1 MQKAELQRSI
11 YVVGALLVV
20 AAVLLA
26 PSEAWATQAGAGLDW
41 EGPLQ
46 RLTTS
51 IQGPVAFAISLLG
64 VVVCG
69 AMLVFGGEINEFV
82 RRAIM
87 LVLVV
92 SVIAFAANLLTNL
105 FNYGALVP
113 AGLR

>member
-1 MQKAELQRSI
+1 MRKKLF
-11 YVVGALLVV
+11 GAAAL
-20 AAVLLA
+20 AAVVVLFTPGL
-26 PSEAWATQAGAGLDW
+26 AWAAQAGAGLAW
-41 EGPLQ
+41 EEPLQ
-46 RLTTS
+46 TLTRS

-92 SVIAFAANLLTNL
+92 AMIAFAANILTGL

-113 AGLR
+113 MAGGLL

>member
-1 MQKAELQRSI
+1 MRKLFF
-11 YVVGALLVV
+11 GAAAL
-20 AAVLLA
+20 AAVVVLFT
-26 PSEAWATQAGAGLDW
+26 PGFAWAAQAGAGLAW

-46 RLTTS
+46 TLTRS

-92 SVIAFAANLLTNL
+92 AMIAFAANILTGL

-113 AGLR
+113 LAGGLP

>member
-1 MQKAELQRSI
+1 MRRTIIGEA
-11 YVVGALLVV
+11 ALAAVVV
-20 AAVLLA
+20 ALTPGVALA
-26 PSEAWATQAGAGLDW
+26 APAGAGLAW

-46 RLTTS
+46 TLTRS

-92 SVIAFAANLLTNL
+92 AMIAFAANILTGL
-105 FNYGALVP
+105 FSYGALVVV
-113 AGLR
+113 AGGLP

>member
-1 MQKAELQRSI
+1 MQKMFF
-11 YVVGALLVV
+11 GAAAL
-20 AAVLLA
+20 AAVVVLFTPGL
-26 PSEAWATQAGAGLDW
+26 AWAAQAGAGLAW

-46 RLTTS
+46 TLTRS

-92 SVIAFAANLLTNL
+92 AMIAFAANILTGL

-113 AGLR
+113 VAGGLP

>member
-1 MQKAELQRSI
+1 MRKTLFGAAALAVA
-11 YVVGALLVV
+11 VVIFRPGF
-20 AAVLLA
+20 
-26 PSEAWATQAGAGLDW
+26 AWAAQAGAGLAW

-46 RLTTS
+46 TLTRS

-92 SVIAFAANLLTNL
+92 AMIAFAANILTGL
-105 FNYGALVP
+105 FNYGALIP
-113 AGLR
+113 PSGRLS

>member
-1 MQKAELQRSI
+1 MRKMFF
-11 YVVGALLVV
+11 GAAAL
-20 AAVLLA
+20 AAVVVLFT
-26 PSEAWATQAGAGLDW
+26 PGFAWAAQAGAGLAW

-46 RLTTS
+46 TLTRS

-92 SVIAFAANLLTNL
+92 AMIAFAANILTGL

-113 AGLR
+113 LAGGLS

>member
-1 MQKAELQRSI
+1 MRKMVFGTA
-11 YVVGALLVV
+11 ALAALVV
-20 AAVLLA
+20 VFM
-26 PSEAWATQAGAGLDW
+26 PGMAWAAQAGAGLAW

-46 RLTTS
+46 TLTRS

-92 SVIAFAANLLTNL
+92 AMIAFAANILTGL
-105 FNYGALVP
+105 FNYGAVIPITGSLP
-113 AGLR
+113 